1 MKTTTVSLPLGLC
14 AAALLLASAAFA
26 PAWAQDAPEPPAAP
40 EIEAGEATAAPEIE
54 VETDAEIEVE
64 TDDETTSDVEASAEY
79 RIHNAEI
86 VRIGDDAHLAKDE
99 SANAVV
105 AIFGSATS
113 EGKTRESVVAIFGD
127 ARVTGPVAHE
137 VVAIFGDAYVDSEV
151 GRVSAVFGNLELG
164 PNAVVDGDAV
174 VFAGRLKRHA
184 DAVVHGDIDET
195 PFAGEFGQLRWAR
208 PWLEQGLLLGRPL
221 ALDPGVQ
228 WAWWL
233 AFGFLA
239 LYVLISLLFSGAV
252 EKCVATFEERPG
264 ETVIAS
270 LVTLFLSPLFMI
282 LLAITVIGAVFVP
295 FFMIALF
302 AAGLFGKAVVLA
314 TLGRRITRFADS
326 GPLTHVAVATV
337 LGGLLVMGLYLIP
350 AIGFILFMI
359 FGILSVGVVAY
370 TLLLATRA
378 RSARNEPT
386 PTGAGAAS
394 AAITPAMSEVS
405 EASYAPDA
413 TGASTTSSPSESA
426 APPLP
431 LEALPRADFWVRMG
445 ALAIDAVLIAVITK
459 LIPGEGDIWL
469 VSLAAY
475 GAIMWK
481 LKGTTIGGII
491 CNLRVVRI
499 DGREVD
505 WPTAIVRALGCFLS
519 LVAVGLGFIWIAIDP
534 ERQGWHDKIAG
545 TLVVRT
551 PKGTPLV

>member
-1 MKTTTVSLPLGLC
+1 MKPTTVSLPLSLC
-14 AAALLLASAAFA
+14 ATALLLASAAFA
-26 PAWAQDAPEPPAAP
+26 PARAQDAPEAPTAPA
-40 EIEAGEATAAPEIE
+40 IEAEETT
-54 VETDAEIEVE
+54 VEPEIEVE
-64 TDDETTSDVEASAEY
+64 TDDEDVEASDEY

-86 VRIGDDAHLAKDE
+86 VRIGEDAHLAKDE

-105 AIFGSATS
+105 SIFGSVTS
-113 EGKTRESVVAIFGD
+113 EGKTRESVVAIFGN

-151 GRVSAVFGNLELG
+151 GSKVSAVFGNLELG
-164 PNAVVDGDAV
+164 PNAVIDGDAV
-174 VFAGRLKRHA
+174 VFAGTLKRHP
-184 DAVVHGDIDET
+184 DAVVHGDISET

-252 EKCVATFEERPG
+252 EKCVAMFEERPG

-270 LVTLFLSPLFMI
+270 IVTLFLSPLFMI

-350 AIGFILFMI
+350 ALGFILFMI
-359 FGILSVGVVAY
+359 FGILSTGVVAY
-370 TLLLATRA
+370 TLLLATRSRAA
-378 RSARNEPT
+378 RSEAASV
-386 PTGAGAAS
+386 GAEAS
-394 AAITPAMSEVS
+394 AAPLVATTGESLTPPHTSDT
-405 EASYAPDA
+405 ASGAA
-413 TGASTTSSPSESA
+413 T
-426 APPLP
+426 PPLP
-431 LEALPRADFWVRMG
+431 LDALPRADFWVRMG
-445 ALAIDAVLIAVITK
+445 ALAIDAVLVAVITR
-459 LIPGEGDIWL
+459 LIPGTGDIWL

-481 LKGTTIGGII
+481 LKGTTVGGII
-491 CNLRVVRI
+491 CNLRIVRV

-519 LVAVGLGFIWIAIDP
+519 LIAVGLGFIWIAIDP

>member
-350 AIGFILFMI
+350 ALGFILFMI

-386 PTGAGAAS
+386 PTGAAAAS

-405 EASYAPDA
+405 EASYAHDA
-413 TGASTTSSPSESA
+413 TGASTTTSPSESA

-445 ALAIDAVLIAVITK
+445 ALAIDAVLIAVITR

-481 LKGTTIGGII
+481 LKGTTVGGII
-491 CNLRVVRI
+491 CNLRIVRI

>member
-1 MKTTTVSLPLGLC
+1 MKPTTVSLPLSLC
-14 AAALLLASAAFA
+14 ATALLLASAAFA
-26 PAWAQDAPEPPAAP
+26 PARAQDAPEAPTAPA
-40 EIEAGEATAAPEIE
+40 IEAEETT
-54 VETDAEIEVE
+54 VEPEIEVE
-64 TDDETTSDVEASAEY
+64 TDDEDVEASDEY

-86 VRIGDDAHLAKDE
+86 VRIGEDAHLAKDE

-105 AIFGSATS
+105 SIFGSVTS
-113 EGKTRESVVAIFGD
+113 EGKTRESVVAIFGN

-151 GRVSAVFGNLELG
+151 GSKVSAVFGNLELG
-164 PNAVVDGDAV
+164 PNAVIDGDAV
-174 VFAGRLKRHA
+174 VFAGTLKRHP
-184 DAVVHGDIDET
+184 DAVVHGDISET

-270 LVTLFLSPLFMI
+270 IVTLFLSPLFMI

-350 AIGFILFMI
+350 ALGFILFMI
-359 FGILSVGVVAY
+359 FGILSTGVVAY
-370 TLLLATRA
+370 TLLLATRSRAA
-378 RSARNEPT
+378 RSEAASV
-386 PTGAGAAS
+386 GAAAS
-394 AAITPAMSEVS
+394 AAPLVATTGESLTPPHTSDT
-405 EASYAPDA
+405 ASGAA
-413 TGASTTSSPSESA
+413 T
-426 APPLP
+426 PPLP
-431 LEALPRADFWVRMG
+431 LDALPRADFWVRMG
-445 ALAIDAVLIAVITK
+445 ALAIDAVLVAVITR
-459 LIPGEGDIWL
+459 LIPGTGDIWL

-481 LKGTTIGGII
+481 LKGTTVGGII
-491 CNLRVVRI
+491 CNLRIVRV

-519 LVAVGLGFIWIAIDP
+519 LIAVGLGFIWIAIDP